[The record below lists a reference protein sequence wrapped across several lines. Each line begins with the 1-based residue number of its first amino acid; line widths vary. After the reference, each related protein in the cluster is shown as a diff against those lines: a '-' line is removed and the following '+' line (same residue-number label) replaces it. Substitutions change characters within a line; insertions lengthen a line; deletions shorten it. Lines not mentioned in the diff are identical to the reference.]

1 MTRLFN
7 DPVGFADE
15 MTDGFAAAY
24 ARFVR
29 RVPGGVVR
37 QDGTAAGEVAVVIGG
52 GSGHYPAFAGLVGP
66 GLAHGAAMGDL
77 FASPS
82 AARVRSVAQAADG
95 GAGILFCYGNY
106 AGDVL
111 NFTEAQERLRADG
124 VDVRTVLVTDDV
136 SSAPRESRER
146 RRGIA
151 GDLAVFKLAGAAA
164 ARGAALDDVERVVRR
179 ANDRTRTLGV
189 AFSGCTLPGAS
200 EPLFRV
206 PEGRMAVGMGIHGEP
221 GISDDDLPTADE
233 LAALFVGRLLGELP
247 DDVST
252 PADGRVAVILNGLGS
267 VKYEELF
274 VVYRGVAR
282 RLAEAGVT
290 TVDPDVGEFCTSFD
304 MAGASLT
311 LTWLDDELEELWLA
325 PADTPAYRKAP
336 TALTRRAGT
345 PAADVTTAQPPAA
358 AEPTLGSEA
367 SRAAAATACAVLDA
381 VAAAVAD
388 AADELGRLD
397 AVAGDGD
404 HGIGMR
410 RGALAAAEA
419 ARPARD
425 RGLGCGQV
433 LAIAGDAWADRGGG
447 TSGALWGTTLRAV
460 GHRLG
465 DVEAPTPG
473 AVAEAVADALA
484 AVRRQ
489 GGAALGDKTLVDAF
503 APFVDGLTRRIADGS
518 SLAAAW
524 LAAAQAATTAA
535 DATADLLPRLG
546 RARPHAER
554 SLGTP
559 DPGAR
564 SFAIAMTA
572 AALCLTQLEEEA

>member
-7 DPVGFADE
+7 DPVAFADE

-24 ARFVR
+24 ARYVR

-37 QDGTAAGEVAVVIGG
+37 AEGAAPGEVAVVIGG

-66 GLAHGAAMGDL
+66 GVAHGAAMGDL

-82 AARVRSVAQAADG
+82 AARAESVARAADG
-95 GAGILFCYGNY
+95 GAGVLFCYGNY

-111 NFTEAQERLRADG
+111 NFTEAQERLRAAG

-136 SSAPRESRER
+136 SSAPPEARGR

-164 ARGAALDDVERVVRR
+164 ARGDDLDAVERIARR

-189 AFSGCTLPGAS
+189 AFSGCTLPGADQ
-200 EPLFRV
+200 PLFRV
-206 PEGRMAVGMGIHGEP
+206 PAGRMAVGMGIHGEP
-221 GISDDDLPTADE
+221 GISDDDLPTADD
-233 LAALFVGRLLGELP
+233 LAALFVDRLIEELP
-247 DDVST
+247 DDVAT
-252 PADGRVAVILNGLGS
+252 PAGGRVAVILNGLGS

-274 VVYRGVAR
+274 VVYRSIAR
-282 RLAEAGVT
+282 RLAEAGLTAVE
-290 TVDPDVGEFCTSFD
+290 PDVGEFCTSFD

-311 LTWLDDELEELWLA
+311 LVWLDEELEELWRA
-325 PADTPAYRKAP
+325 PADTPAYRKSPSAVTRTVVESSGEAP
-336 TALTRRAGT
+336 AEEQRRA
-345 PAADVTTAQPPAA
+345 P
-358 AEPTLGSEA
+358 GSEA
-367 SRAAAATACAVLDA
+367 SQRAAVTVRSVLDA
-381 VAAAVAD
+381 IAETLDA

-410 RGALAAAEA
+410 RGSLAAAEA
-419 ARPARD
+419 AR
-425 RGLGCGQV
+425 RGHGRGCGQV
-433 LAIAGDAWADRGGG
+433 LTDAGDAWADKGGG
-447 TSGALWGTTLRAV
+447 TSGALWGTTLRTL
-460 GHRLG
+460 GRHLG
-465 DVEAPTPG
+465 DQDAPTPETVAA
-473 AVAEAVADALA
+473 AVAQALA

-489 GGAALGDKTLVDAF
+489 GGAAPGDKTLVDAF
-503 APFVDGLTRRIADGS
+503 APFAEELTGRVAAGDP
-518 SLAAAW
+518 LATAW
-524 LAAAQAATTAA
+524 QAAAQVATAAA

-546 RARPHAER
+546 RARPHAGR

-564 SFAIAMTA
+564 SFALAMTA
-572 AALCLTQLEEEA
+572 AAQRLRQNEAAS

>member
-1 MTRLFN
+1 
-7 DPVGFADE
+7 
-15 MTDGFAAAY
+15 
-24 ARFVR
+24 
-29 RVPGGVVR
+29 
-37 QDGTAAGEVAVVIGG
+37 
-52 GSGHYPAFAGLVGP
+52 
-66 GLAHGAAMGDL
+66 
-77 FASPS
+77 
-82 AARVRSVAQAADG
+82 
-95 GAGILFCYGNY
+95 
-106 AGDVL
+106 
-111 NFTEAQERLRADG
+111 
-124 VDVRTVLVTDDV
+124 VRTVLVTDDV
-136 SSAPRESRER
+136 SSAPPESRDR

-164 ARGAALDDVERVVRR
+164 ARGAPLEEVERVARR

-206 PEGRMAVGMGIHGEP
+206 PAGRMAVGMGIHGEP
-221 GISDDDLPTADE
+221 GISDDGLPTADE
-233 LAALFVGRLLGELP
+233 LAALFVDRLLAELP
-247 DDVST
+247 DGIGT
-252 PADGRVAVILNGLGS
+252 PAGGRVAVILNGLGS

-282 RLAEAGVT
+282 RLAAAGVT

-311 LTWLDDELEELWLA
+311 LTWLDDELEELWRA

-336 TALTRRAGT
+336 STLPGRAGP
-345 PAADVTTAQPPAA
+345 PAADTASAEPSA
-358 AEPTLGSEA
+358 AEPASGSEA

-388 AADELGRLD
+388 AAGELGRLD

-410 RGALAAAEA
+410 RGARAAAAA
-419 ARPARD
+419 ARPAHE

-433 LAIAGDAWADRGGG
+433 LAIAGDAWADTGGG
-447 TSGALWGTTLRAV
+447 TSGALWGTTLRTV
-460 GHRLG
+460 GRRLG
-465 DVEAPTPG
+465 DVAAPTAA
-473 AVAEAVADALA
+473 AVADAVADALA
-484 AVRRQ
+484 AVQRQ
-489 GGAALGDKTLVDAF
+489 GGAAPGDKTLVDAF
-503 APFVDGLTRRIADGS
+503 APFADELSRRIAGGS

-524 LAAAQAATTAA
+524 LAAAEEATTAA

-554 SLGTP
+554 SLGSP

-564 SFAIAMTA
+564 SFAIAVTA
-572 AALCLTQLEEEA
+572 AALRLTQLEEES